1 MAVSKSQK
9 IDILENLK
17 KSIKEAKSVSFT
29 TNNWLT
35 VDEITN
41 LRKSLREV
49 NTSFTLAKKTLIKI
63 AFKEVYNIELEDSM
77 LNGQI
82 AVVCS
87 NDDAIAWLGKVNDF
101 IKSFKKDPKVVW
113 AWSYIEWELKNA
125 EDTSNIASIPSKD
138 VLLWRLVWSM
148 LSPISA
154 LARFFDAASKKLN
167 DEWIETLWS
176 KPAPK
181 KEEKKEETEE
191 KKEEKVEEV
200 KETKKKETEEKK
212 ETPEKETKIEE
223 VKEVEK
229 EKVEEKKEEA
239 KEAKTEEKA
248 ETKND
253 DKKVEEKTDENKETK
268 KEETEEKTEEVK
280 EEKAK

>member
-181 KEEKKEETEE
+181 KEEKKEETEA

-200 KETKKKETEEKK
+200 KETEEKK

-280 EEKAK
+280 EEKAE